1 MATPGRS
8 RAELPS
14 TTLHDDGYVTV
25 PLRRERGPRLVPHL
39 AAGLAAVAVALMASR
54 PELVVLA
61 VPFLGVPIAVLA
73 LATDPRVTVRL
84 ADVSLR
90 LVEGDRLD
98 LAVELRADRP
108 ITVELGITA
117 SGPIVADD
125 PDGAPAVALR
135 VGPEPVRWAYRP
147 PTKHWGLVE
156 LSRIEVRAQSASGLL
171 RWAGAARIDRTVRL
185 LPVTPDGR
193 RLLRV
198 TEPRSTA
205 GSHLTRLRG
214 DGSEFADIRPLQ
226 PGDPMRSVNWK
237 ASARRGELMA
247 NQRHPERT
255 ADVVLVVD
263 TSDDGSGY
271 PSAALLQAV
280 RMAWVIGDVHLGR
293 QDRVGVVLFGE
304 GLRWVAPRGG
314 ARGRERLFE
323 TLLSV
328 TAPGHRRLNRIEM
341 LPPQVLPAGA
351 TVVALTTLQSDA
363 FARAVGTLR
372 RQGHAVA
379 TVVIDPT
386 ELLGPALVAVPPPA
400 VRLWRMDV
408 EQRRRRLA
416 ARGIHTVSVPATAP
430 PDAAVAALAA
440 RGRAR
445 ALGS

>member
-1 MATPGRS
+1 MAVAGRPQ
-8 RAELPS
+8 AALPS
-14 TTLHDDGYVTV
+14 VDLVDDGEAVV
-25 PLRRERGPRLVPHL
+25 PLRRERGPRLLPHL
-39 AAGLAAVAVALMASR
+39 VAGAVAVAVALLASR
-54 PELVVLA
+54 PELIVLA
-61 VPFLGVPIAVLA
+61 VPFLAVPIAVLA
-73 LATDPRVTVRL
+73 LADEPGIAVRL
-84 ADVSLR
+84 VELSPR

-98 LAVELRADRP
+98 VVVEVRADRP

-117 SGPIVADD
+117 AGPLDDD
-125 PDGAPAVALR
+125 PHAPPAVVLR
-135 VGPEPVRWAYRP
+135 AGPDPARWTYRP

-156 LSRIEVRAQSASGLL
+156 LSRVEVRAESASGLL
-171 RWAGAARIDRTVRL
+171 RWAGAARLDRTVRL
-185 LPVTPDGR
+185 VPITPEGR

-205 GSHLTRLRG
+205 GSHLTRQRG
-214 DGSEFADIRPLQ
+214 DGSEFADIRQLQ
-226 PGDPMRSVNWK
+226 PGDPLRSVNWK

-271 PSAALLQAV
+271 PSPSLLQAV
-280 RMAWVIGDVHLGR
+280 RMAWVLGDVHLGR

-314 ARGRERLFE
+314 QRGRDRLFE

-341 LPPQVLPAGA
+341 LPPQVLPAGS

-363 FARAVGTLR
+363 FARAIGTLR

-386 ELLGPALVAVPPPA
+386 DLLGPALAQVPPAA
-400 VRLWRMDV
+400 VRIWRADV

-430 PDAAVAALAA
+430 PDAAVAALAS